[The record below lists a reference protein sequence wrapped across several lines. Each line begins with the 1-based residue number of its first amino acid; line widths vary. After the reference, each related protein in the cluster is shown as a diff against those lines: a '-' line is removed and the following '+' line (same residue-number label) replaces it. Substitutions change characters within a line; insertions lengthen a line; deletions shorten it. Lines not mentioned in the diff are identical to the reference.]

1 MSDIYQICTRY
12 SYCGVMACVCSRC
25 SVYVHVLTLDVCMD
39 EWILCLHFLAI
50 NTQSN
55 RTKTTVKVSN
65 EAMAQLVE
73 YSLTM
78 WEVLGSKPSWV
89 WVFVVVDVGAIFFYL
104 QKLMFLKMFYVVYVI
119 SNPCKMMQKTFFH
132 KTNTQAL
139 WYRCLIWICLLL
151 LFQTTEKNVFT

>member
-1 MSDIYQICTRY
+1 MCCWCMSDVYQICTRY

-25 SVYVHVLTLDVCMD
+25 SVYVHVLTLDVCME
-39 EWILCLHFLAI
+39 EWVLCLHFLAI

-65 EAMAQLVE
+65 EAMAQLGE

-104 QKLMFLKMFYVVYVI
+104 QKLMFLKMFYAVYI
-119 SNPCKMMQKTFFH
+119 LLSLILH
-132 KTNTQAL
+132 KLADLTILLVRSLSLQ
-139 WYRCLIWICLLL
+139 IWFKFLMCR
-151 LFQTTEKNVFT
+151 K

>member
-1 MSDIYQICTRY
+1 MQAQVSCHLSYRCVVDVWAMFTKYVPGTQ
-12 SYCGVMACVCSRC
+12 YCGVMANVCTKC
-25 SVYVHVLTLDVCMD
+25 SVYVHVLTLDVCME
-39 EWILCLHFLAI
+39 EWVLCLHFLAI

-89 WVFVVVDVGAIFFYL
+89 CVFVVVDVGAIFFYL
-104 QKLMFLKMFYVVYVI
+104 QK
-119 SNPCKMMQKTFFH
+119 MMQKIIFS
-132 KTNTQAL
+132 
-139 WYRCLIWICLLL
+139 
-151 LFQTTEKNVFT
+151 KNKLSGDIGLMG